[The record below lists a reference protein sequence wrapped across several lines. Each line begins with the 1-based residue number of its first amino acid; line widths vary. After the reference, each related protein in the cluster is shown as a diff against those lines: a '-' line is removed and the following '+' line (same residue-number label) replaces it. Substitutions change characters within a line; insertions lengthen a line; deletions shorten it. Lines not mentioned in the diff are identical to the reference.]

1 MSDVINDVKKN
12 LNNWWKANGPKVEDM
27 LKTTAKKTEELTRKG
42 KLKYDIFQ
50 MERSLDKNL
59 SDLGTHVFE
68 KIVKEDSHDLSGD
81 ERVTELVA
89 EIRENEKELK
99 ELRDKYLEVGK
110 AEDLEHDED
119 PQEDTGESGEK

>member
-50 MERSLDKNL
+50 MERTLDKNL

-68 KIVKEDSHDLSGD
+68 KVVKEDNRDLTGD
-81 ERVTELVA
+81 ERVDELVA
-89 EIRENEKELK
+89 EIADNEKELK
-99 ELRDKYLEVGK
+99 ILRDKYLEVGK
-110 AEDLEHDED
+110 PEDLEHDEE
-119 PQEDTGESGEK
+119 PVPNPEDTEEA